1 MTLKMNAVVAALAVI
16 AAGGAQAS
24 LTGGTSAAQENGSV
38 AFVALDNTGSPIS
51 LTVDLGYNFADF
63 IEGSTF
69 NTPGTTIVWDF
80 NANTRTLNGVATAG
94 DFAWSAAFTD
104 YLTTAQAGET
114 RWGVI
119 SVDGVNGGTIP
130 GRGVLASG
138 NATQL
143 QMTNMATSG
152 PVGNIIGNTAN
163 YYASVNN
170 TGSHPTS
177 AEGAGTAVAGGA
189 YQGTTTM
196 NGNFGGNL
204 TWSYL
209 TANGQSSTFQRLN
222 QLVANPVVVQLGA
235 VNSIDSLSAAP
246 ATFLFDA
253 TAGTLTYAVPVPEPG
268 TYAMMFAG
276 LAAVGFMARRRKI

>member
-1 MTLKMNAVVAALAVI
+1 MTLKLNALMAALAVI

-24 LTGGTSAAQENGSV
+24 LIGGTSAPQENGSV
-38 AFVALDNTGSPIS
+38 AFVAIDNTGSPIS
-51 LTVDLGYNFADF
+51 LTVDLGYNFSDF
-63 IEGSTF
+63 IEGSVY
-69 NTPGTTIVWDF
+69 NTPGTEIVWNF
-80 NANTRTLNGVATAG
+80 TTNTRTLNGVATVG

-104 YLTTAQAGET
+104 YLATAQANET

-163 YYASVNN
+163 YYAPVNN
-170 TGSHPTS
+170 TGTHPTN
-177 AEGAGTAVAGGA
+177 AEGAGTAVSGGA
-189 YQGTTTM
+189 YQGNSTM

-209 TANGQSSTFQRLN
+209 TANGQTSTFQRLN
-222 QLVANPVVVQLGA
+222 QLVANPVVVQLGQ
-235 VNSIDSLSAAP
+235 VNTTDSLSSSP

-253 TAGTLTYAVPVPEPG
+253 SAGTLTYAVPVPEPG

-276 LAAVGFMARRRKI
+276 LAAVGFMVRRRRV